1 MHFNEFNRKNI
12 DVQLGPIATGTLLF
26 LAAYGAGT
34 AGTQVAQIVIRQ
46 IKKS

>member
-1 MHFNEFNRKNI
+1 MHFNEFNRQNI
-12 DVQLGPIATGTLLF
+12 DVRFGPIATFATLA

-34 AGTQVAQIVIRQ
+34 AGTQVAQIVVKR